1 MSALLPEAM
10 PAPPPPARSNGV
22 RRAVAHLIGAAR
34 SLSRATLLLMSPA
47 QLARRIALLG
57 RYIRLIASGLAS
69 LATRAIVRR
78 WRGKAADTSIL
89 LPRGSLTE
97 RTLAGR
103 VAILDR
109 TSDRALRDAYLQR
122 LMLDDLDRL
131 LGLPV
136 AGTAPSRNLATGLF
150 GRPLV
155 AVGLIACAIATG
167 QAAMRAGIYTPTL
180 GTTATRQKA
189 TPAKQPADS
198 GSDAVA
204 PPVPAARP
212 QSRPPPPMPPLP
224 NSERFGRG
232 DRLDPSSFERRPI
245 P

>member
-1 MSALLPEAM
+1 MSAPLPEAM

-22 RRAVAHLIGAAR
+22 RRAVARVIGAAR
-34 SLSRATLLLMSPA
+34 SLSRATLPLVSPA
-47 QLARRIALLG
+47 QLARRIVLLG
-57 RYIRLIASGLAS
+57 RYVWLIASGLAGI
-69 LATRAIVRR
+69 ATHAIVRR

-89 LPRGSLTE
+89 LPPGSLTE

-136 AGTAPSRNLATGLF
+136 AGTTPSRNLATCLF

-155 AVGLIACAIATG
+155 AVGLIACAIAAG
-167 QAAMRAGIYTPTL
+167 QAATRAGIYSPTL
-180 GTTATRQKA
+180 GTAAMRQQA
-189 TPAKQPADS
+189 TPAKQPADPGS
-198 GSDAVA
+198 GTA
-204 PPVPAARP
+204 PSPVPAAPP
-212 QSRPPPPMPPLP
+212 QSSPPPSMPSLP

-232 DRLDPSSFERRPI
+232 DRLDPSSFERRPV